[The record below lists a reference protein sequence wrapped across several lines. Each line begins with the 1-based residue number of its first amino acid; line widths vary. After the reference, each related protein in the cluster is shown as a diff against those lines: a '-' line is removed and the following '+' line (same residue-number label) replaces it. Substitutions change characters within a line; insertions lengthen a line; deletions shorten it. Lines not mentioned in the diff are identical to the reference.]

1 MVRDDRDSWKIKHCL
16 SDSVLLLFF
25 ARLAGAEYWEDIE
38 DFGKAYES
46 SLRRVLKLENGIPS
60 MIRCKAFCDFRCLS
74 SCEHHSDVVRNAS
87 GSRIIKLLC
96 QTSAGL

>member
-46 SLRRVLKLENGIPS
+46 SLRRVLK
-60 MIRCKAFCDFRCLS
+60 
-74 SCEHHSDVVRNAS
+74 
-87 GSRIIKLLC
+87 
-96 QTSAGL
+96 